1 MEEICIACEDGEGA
15 HSLRRFCVR
24 ERRRRWRTWRRIWRL
39 GVWDEEAAE
48 LELEDLDLDLEDLE
62 EIWRLGLGVWD
73 EEAAEQTWDEMLFG
87 GGRVVLGFDW
97 NDVTAEQIRDE
108 MLFTGGGTL
117 VSFNDAPY
125 EEIWDETRR
134 EPEFQ

>member
-39 GVWDEEAAE
+39 GDWDEEAP
-48 LELEDLDLDLEDLE
+48 
-62 EIWRLGLGVWD
+62 
-73 EEAAEQTWDEMLFG
+73 EQTWDEMLFG

-97 NDVTAEQIRDE
+97 NYMSAEQIRDE